1 MDMGLTPTY
10 YPGHVTLSDLQSN
23 DLFSKAWSGEL
34 PAAAGLDYREIVESA
49 HQNKIKGLYLMG
61 ENPIASEP
69 EREKIQEALKQVD
82 FLVVQD
88 ISLTQSTELADV
100 VLPSAAHAEQEGTLT
115 NIERRT
121 QKLGAPLAAPGGA
134 LPDWR
139 ILADLLAQLDSA
151 TTYQDAQSV
160 YQEIMKIVPFY
171 EGLSY
176 DRLENGGLQWPNSH
190 EGPKSM
196 LTLEDLKK
204 PLEFATDK

>member
-1 MDMGLTPTY
+1 
-10 YPGHVTLSDLQSN
+10 
-23 DLFSKAWSGEL
+23 
-34 PAAAGLDYREIVESA
+34 LDYREIVESA

-121 QKLGAPLAAPGGA
+121 QRLGAPLAAPGGA

-160 YQEIMKIVPFY
+160 YQEIMKVVPFY
-171 EGLSY
+171 EGLTY